1 MPESTANDRPNSDG
15 WNGWSQAWR
24 AISATRVYCSGTFI
38 YPSNAAYTVVVEN
51 QPTKL
56 EFGVCADCGKT
67 IKLIEECG
75 CNG

>member
-15 WNGWSQAWR
+15 WSGFSREWR
-24 AISATRVYCSGTFI
+24 DTFATGVYGSGTFI
-38 YPSNAAYTVVVEN
+38 YPSNVTFKGVIKD

-56 EFGVCADCGKT
+56 EFGICADCGKT